1 MRRAFIAAALLVAV
15 LALPTGAGAVN
26 SITLRLGDE
35 FAVNK
40 THLLCAVQ
48 ISKSL
53 IPGEKLVACF
63 YATAKGPVPKTY
75 TVALAVNGE
84 AALGRIGSNGK
95 LQVVMK
101 RGGSPGPRQ
110 GGTERQGALH
120 AVGLG
125 TALLVKGTAIACAVN
140 KQKFG
145 GKAATT
151 VVCFKL
157 NASKKPR
164 PGSYGI
170 GITDGGAFIVRFD
183 AKSKAIPVKI
193 VAHGK

>member
-1 MRRAFIAAALLVAV
+1 MRRMFIAAALLVA
-15 LALPTGAGAVN
+15 ALTLPVGAGAAS

-35 FAVNK
+35 FAVKN

-48 ISKSL
+48 ISKTL
-53 IPGEKLVACF
+53 IKGEKLVACF

-84 AALGRIGSNGK
+84 AALGRIGTDGK
-95 LQVVMK
+95 LHVVTT

-110 GGTERQGALH
+110 GGTEPQGTLH
-120 AVGLG
+120 KVGLG
-125 TALLVKGTAIACAVN
+125 TALLVKGTAIACSVS
-140 KQKFG
+140 KQKYG

-157 NASKKPR
+157 NAAKKPR

-170 GITDGGAFIVRFD
+170 GITDGGAFIVHFD
-183 AKSKAIPVKI
+183 AKSKATPVKV